1 MTEVDPI
8 DLKRALLVPSA
19 VFESPAAV
27 VTAEGRT
34 YEQRIEILRRWEFDA
49 RAMRVGGEA
58 EGAAGG
64 GDHGPPLLDRIRAAL
79 RELGV
84 GNDDEEQRA
93 PGERNG

>member
-27 VTAEGRT
+27 VTAEGLT

-49 RAMRVGGEA
+49 REMQVAEEEGMRGE
-58 EGAAGG
+58 EGV
-64 GDHGPPLLDRIRAAL
+64 LLERVRAAL
-79 RELGV
+79 RELGAEV
-84 GNDDEEQRA
+84 DGDGQRT
-93 PGERNG
+93 PTEHGG

>member
-27 VTAEGRT
+27 VTAEGLT

-49 RAMRVGGEA
+49 RAMRVGGEG

-64 GDHGPPLLDRIRAAL
+64 GDHGPLLDRIRAAR

-84 GNDDEEQRA
+84 GTDVEEQRA